1 LEREPSIHVHFGDR
15 DDKAKVGPRHVLP
28 RLRIAAL
35 DSAREL
41 LFLLRVEQG
50 GLVDLEEIRF

>member
-1 LEREPSIHVHFGDR
+1 
-15 DDKAKVGPRHVLP
+15 VLP